1 MNDESQTA
9 ESRTDLLAPLLVIL
23 AILAVVMLVAWN
35 NRDTENCTFCAGSV
49 AKQGFGPKVVEEA
62 PRLNF
67 SFNNNNVDIKE
78 DEGMKLPM
86 SPPQPVPAESKKSGL
101 QCDFGVSTLIIE
113 SVVNFSEISLPFVGI
128 GKDGMSLSETHTD
141 HGRLTT
147 GTLVTCAQIVKKSFW
162 IGFDGDYSPA
172 EEDDLKASVHI
183 MDLHFQSGKDFD
195 LIACDE
201 GDYNPDECREL
212 GVHDDALHT
221 FYAIVWR

>member
-35 NRDTENCTFCAGSV
+35 NRDTENCTFCVDSV
-49 AKQGFGPKVVEEA
+49 AKQSATTKTLEEA
-62 PRLNF
+62 PKLNF
-67 SFNNNNVDIKE
+67 TYNFGVVKE
-78 DEGMKLPM
+78 DEGMKLQT
-86 SPPQPVPAESKKSGL
+86 SPAQPAETKKSGI
-101 QCDFGVSTLIIE
+101 QCDFGVQTLIIE

-128 GKDGMSLSETHTD
+128 GKDGMSLRETHTD

-147 GTLVTCAQIVKKSFW
+147 GTLVTCANLVKKNFW

-183 MDLHFQSGKDFD
+183 MDLHFQNGKDFD
-195 LIACDE
+195 FVACDE
-201 GDYNPDECREL
+201 GDDNPVECEEL
-212 GVHDDALHT
+212 GVRDDSLHT